1 MNICIFPGQS
11 LYFRLQNGRGTTKA
25 GTRCG
30 RRNSDAA
37 GGRRATARPRVPLS
51 PPLATI
57 DVQANGDEMTL
68 PLELLEDLRKRRRS
82 ILAGGGADKLAQR
95 RAKGL
100 MTARD
105 RLDALFQENTF
116 QELGTHIHHSAR
128 FFGME
133 NKDLPADGVV
143 AGTGYVGGRVVS
155 AFSQDF
161 TVVGGSL
168 GKMHAKKI
176 VALMQQA
183 AKLGS
188 PVVAFKDS
196 AGARIQEGVDA
207 LSGYGDVF
215 YMNVLLSGVVPQIAV
230 VCGPC
235 AGGAAY
241 SPALMDFVVMTR
253 KNAYM
258 FITGPEVIKAVTGKA
273 VTMDDVGSADMHAS
287 VSGNVHFLAE
297 DDADAI
303 RIVAKLLS
311 YLPANNSD
319 DPPHWPSE
327 DIAIVEDDAINALIP
342 DDPQMPMD
350 VRGIIE
356 HIVDPGEFLEVHR
369 SFAENLIVGFGRIE
383 GIVVGLIANQPAVRA
398 GALDMDA
405 ADKGARFIRFCNCFN
420 IPIVN
425 LVDVPGF
432 MPGVEQERGGIIRHG
447 AKLLF
452 AYASCTTPKVTVI
465 LRKAY
470 GGSYLA
476 MCSQEMGADFVFA
489 WPTAEIAVMGAEG
502 AVKVLYN
509 KELKAAEN
517 PKAKAAELA
526 AAYRAE
532 FASPYMAAGN
542 GYITDVIEPAITR
555 STIALALRKA
565 LSKRELRP
573 PKKHGNI
580 PL

>member
-1 MNICIFPGQS
+1 M
-11 LYFRLQNGRGTTKA
+11 TTEHL
-25 GTRCG
+25 
-30 RRNSDAA
+30 D
-37 GGRRATARPRVPLS
+37 
-51 PPLATI
+51 
-57 DVQANGDEMTL
+57 
-68 PLELLEDLRKRRRS
+68 DLRRRREK
-82 ILAGGGADKLAQR
+82 ILAGGGAEKLAER

-105 RLDALFQENTF
+105 RLDALFQEGTF
-116 QELGTHIHHSAR
+116 QEIGTHVKHAAR
-128 FFGME
+128 YFGME
-133 NKDLPADGVV
+133 KKVLPADGVV
-143 AGTGYVGGRVVS
+143 VGTGYVGGRVVA
-155 AFSQDF
+155 AFAQDF

-168 GKMHAKKI
+168 GKAHARKI

-183 AKLGS
+183 AKFGA
-188 PVVAFKDS
+188 PIVAFKDS

-215 YMNVLLSGVVPQIAV
+215 YQNVLLSGVVPQIAV

-241 SPALMDFVVMTR
+241 SPALMDFIVMTR
-253 KNAYM
+253 RNAYM
-258 FITGPEVIKAVTGKA
+258 FITGPEVIKAVTGKT
-273 VTMDDVGSADMHAS
+273 VTMAEVGSADMHAS

-297 DDADAI
+297 DDSDAV

-311 YLPANNSD
+311 YFPSNNSE
-319 DPPHWPSE
+319 DPPHRPSPDIVIEE
-327 DIAIVEDDAINALIP
+327 DERVNALIP
-342 DDPQMPMD
+342 DDPQTPMD
-350 VRGIIE
+350 VRGVIE
-356 HIVDPGEFLEVHR
+356 RIVDPGEFLEVHR
-369 SFAENLIVGFGRIE
+369 SFAENLIVGFARIE
-383 GIVVGLIANQPAVRA
+383 GIVVGLVANQPAVRA

-420 IPIVN
+420 IPLVT

-432 MPGVEQERGGIIRHG
+432 LPGVEQERGGIIRHG

-489 WPTAEIAVMGAEG
+489 WPCAEIAVMGAEG
-502 AVKVLYN
+502 AVNVLYN
-509 KELKAAEN
+509 KELKTAAN

-532 FASPYMAAGN
+532 FASPYMAAGE
-542 GYITDVIEPAITR
+542 GYITDVIDPAITR
-555 STIALALRKA
+555 STIALSLRKA
-565 LSKRELRP
+565 LSKREVRP

>member
-1 MNICIFPGQS
+1 MTQ
-11 LYFRLQNGRGTTKA
+11 
-25 GTRCG
+25 
-30 RRNSDAA
+30 
-37 GGRRATARPRVPLS
+37 
-51 PPLATI
+51 LA
-57 DVQANGDEMTL
+57 
-68 PLELLEDLRKRRRS
+68 ELLEDMRRRREEIS
-82 ILAGGGADKLAQR
+82 AGGGADKLAQR

-105 RLDALFQENTF
+105 RLDALFEPGTF
-116 QELGTHIHHSAR
+116 QELGAHVRHSAR
-128 FFGME
+128 HFGME
-133 NKDLPADGVV
+133 DKVLPADGVV
-143 AGTGYVGGRVVS
+143 GGTGYVDGRPVS

-161 TVVGGSL
+161 TVAGGSL

-176 VALMQQA
+176 VMLMQQA
-183 AKLGS
+183 GKFGN
-188 PVVAFKDS
+188 PIVAFKDS

-215 YMNVLLSGVVPQIAV
+215 YQNVLFSGVVPQIAV

-241 SPALMDFVVMTR
+241 SPALMDFIVMTQ
-253 KNAYM
+253 KNAHM
-258 FITGPEVIKAVTGKA
+258 FITGPEVIKAVTGRA
-273 VTMDDVGSADMHAS
+273 VTMDEVGGAHMHAA

-297 DDADAI
+297 DDAAAVD
-303 RIVAKLLS
+303 IVKQLLS
-311 YLPANNSD
+311 YLPSNNSQ
-319 DPPHWPSE
+319 DPPHRQVAELSLDE
-327 DIAIVEDDAINALIP
+327 DEGVRDLVP
-342 DDPQMPMD
+342 DDPQSPMD
-350 VRGIIE
+350 VRAIITR
-356 HIVDPGEFLEVHR
+356 IVDPGEFLEVHR
-369 SFAENLIVGFGRIE
+369 SFAENLIVGFARIQ
-383 GIVVGLIANQPAVRA
+383 GMVVGLIANQPAVRA

-405 ADKGARFIRFCNCFN
+405 SDKGARFIRFCNAFN
-420 IPIVN
+420 IPLVT

-452 AYASCTTPKVTVI
+452 AYASSTVPKVTVI

-476 MCSQEMGADFVFA
+476 MCSQELGADFVFA
-489 WPTAEIAVMGAEG
+489 WPTAEIAVMGAGG
-502 AVKVLYN
+502 AINILYA
-509 KELKAAEN
+509 KELKAAAD

-532 FASPYMAAGN
+532 FASPYISAAN
-542 GYITDVIEPAITR
+542 GYITDVIDPAVTR
-555 STIALALRKA
+555 STIALALAKA
-565 LSKRELRP
+565 LSKRETRP